1 MEPVGCSVFG
11 GYTIRTEH
19 FIVLVLAGAIGG
31 ASFRAPHPAIAAEP
45 AAQPKEVVNSIGMKL
60 RLIPVGSF
68 TMGTSKEEIDRLLKA
83 FPGLRGEWFEDE
95 CPAHQ
100 VRITRPFYLGA
111 YEVTVG
117 QFRKFVADA
126 GYKTDAEKDGKGGYG
141 WTETVGKVE
150 QEPKYTWRNPGFA
163 QTDEHPVVNVSWN
176 DAVAFCK
183 WLRQKEGQT
192 YRLPTEA
199 EWEYA
204 CRAGTTTWY
213 SCGDDPEMLATVGN
227 VADATAKEKLSKL
240 QALSYIAARD
250 GYVFTAPVGRFQPN
264 DFGLYDMHGNVW
276 EYCAD
281 RYAAWYYA
289 VSPADDPSGASVGA
303 GRVFRGGGWDFGVW
317 RCGAAY
323 RRWIFAGRPRRFPG
337 LSRAPKSVRSVGRTD
352 HDRSGRRL
360 ERRPRAAVRSRSA
373 RRMGVHPA
381 GSIGTSISRH
391 PARAIAPSGT
401 S

>member
-1 MEPVGCSVFG
+1 MEPVGCLVFG

-19 FIVLVLAGAIGG
+19 FIVLVLAGAIGE
-31 ASFRAPHPAIAAEP
+31 ACFRAPHPAVAAEP

-60 RLIPVGSF
+60 QLIPVGSF
-68 TMGTSKEEIDRLLKA
+68 TMGTSKEEIDRLPKA
-83 FPGLRGEWFEDE
+83 FPGLRREWFEDE

-126 GYKTDAEKDGKGGYG
+126 GYKTDAERDEKGGYG
-141 WTETVGKVE
+141 WTETVVKFE
-150 QEPKYTWRNPGFA
+150 QDPKYTWRNPGFA

-227 VADATAKEKLSKL
+227 VADAAAKEKLSKL

-323 RRWIFAGRPRRFPG
+323 RRWISPDDRDDFLGFRVARS
-337 LSRAPKSVRSVGRTD
+337 LSGQ
-352 HDRSGRRL
+352 
-360 ERRPRAAVRSRSA
+360 
-373 RRMGVHPA
+373 
-381 GSIGTSISRH
+381 
-391 PARAIAPSGT
+391 
-401 S
+401 